1 MPLFEIVILEK
12 PTENDAKEGGQE
24 RLVFGP
30 KYYVAKTEQASVLMA
45 MRDETPKFDI
55 NRAEVI
61 VRPFGPA

>member
-12 PTENDAKEGGQE
+12 PTEKAAKDGGLE
-24 RLVFGP
+24 KLVYGP
-30 KYYVAKTEQASVLMA
+30 KHYIAKTEQSAVLMA
-45 MRDETPKFDI
+45 MRDNVPEFDI